1 MNQKELTKTDDL
13 VDDKSVEDVF
23 IQRLKEIEKRLKES
37 GKLDEHPSQKE
48 LIRAADITA
57 DMRVADEHSRQKEL
71 ARAADITADMRAVDE
86 HSRQK
91 ELARAADITA
101 DMRVADEHSR
111 QKELARAADITADMR
126 AADEHS
132 RQKELTRAA
141 VIQRLREIE
150 KMIDKILKLFGEKF
164 GEMTP
169 EEQNERIA
177 ALMDIHN
184 SELDAMSAERR
195 ESSDRDIEEINDK
208 YGKPSTR

>member
-48 LIRAADITA
+48 LI
-57 DMRVADEHSRQKEL
+57 
-71 ARAADITADMRAVDE
+71 
-86 HSRQK
+86 
-91 ELARAADITA
+91 RAADITA